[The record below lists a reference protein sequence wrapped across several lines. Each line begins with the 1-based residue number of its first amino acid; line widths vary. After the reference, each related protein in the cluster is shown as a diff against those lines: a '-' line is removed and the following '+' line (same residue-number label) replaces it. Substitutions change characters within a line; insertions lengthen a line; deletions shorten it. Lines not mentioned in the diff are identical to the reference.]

1 MIRRV
6 IRDAIVA
13 AAVGAAVTQVWRWLG
28 KRMSKEHSEKLLDES
43 LVETFP
49 ASDPPATQDF
59 DIPANRQ

>member
-13 AAVGAAVTQVWRWLG
+13 AAVGAAVTHVLRWLG
-28 KRMSKEHSEKLLDES
+28 RKVNKEHSEKLLDEA